1 MNEKDKEVD
10 DEDDNARE
18 SDNGDNSDDKDLSK
32 ELGPEDELGLC
43 RLCQHNFQHNMG
55 WKA

>member
-18 SDNGDNSDDKDLSK
+18 IDNGDNSDDKYLSK
-32 ELGPEDELGLC
+32 ELGL
-43 RLCQHNFQHNMG
+43 
-55 WKA
+55 